1 MAEWNP
7 DIYEC
12 PNCKSLVYSKRPGH
26 FACCSCY
33 ANEVDN
39 LGIAVDQ
46 TNHYTRLIG
55 NQQMIHKGKLN
66 DH

>member
-7 DIYEC
+7 DVYEC
-12 PNCKSLVYSKRPGH
+12 PNCHDLVYSKRQGH
-26 FACCSCY
+26 FAVCSCY
-33 ANEVDN
+33 ANEADN

-46 TNHYTRLIG
+46 TNYYTRLIG

-66 DH
+66 AT